1 MAASQHHV
9 AFRFYAQLNDFLP
22 RERRF
27 VPFTHNFEPPPS
39 IKDVIE
45 SLGVPHPEI
54 DLIVVNGAP
63 VEFNYAVQDGDRI
76 SVYPAF
82 TSLDISHLL
91 PLRRPLKDFQFVL
104 DTHLGRLA
112 TYLRLLGFDSVYAT
126 NRNDSEL
133 ARISHDEGR
142 ILLTRDTGL
151 LKRNEVVYG
160 YFVRATNLIRQAIE
174 VVRRFDLFRLISP
187 FRRCLRCNS
196 ELISVSKDSI
206 LERLELKTRQH
217 YDEFRTCPSCNRLY
231 WQGSHYDHMR
241 RLVER
246 IVSEKIE

>member
-22 RERRF
+22 RERQF
-27 VPFTHNFEPPPS
+27 APFAHNYELHRS
-39 IKDVIE
+39 IKDMIE

-54 DLIVVNGAP
+54 DLILVNGAP
-63 VEFNYAVQDGDRI
+63 VGFTYAVQEGDRI
-76 SVYPAF
+76 AVYPAF
-82 TSLDISHLL
+82 KSLDVGSQ
-91 PLRRPLKDFQFVL
+91 LRPPLKDFQFVL

-151 LKRNEVVYG
+151 LKRNEVIYG
-160 YFVRATNLIRQAIE
+160 YFVRATNPIQQAIE

-196 ELISVSKDSI
+196 ELLSVSKDSI
-206 LERLELKTRQH
+206 IERLEPKTRQL
-217 YDEFRTCPSCNRLY
+217 YNEFRTCPSCNRLY

-246 IVSEKIE
+246 ILAGD